1 MKGLHRYYAA
11 ATGID
16 CATYMAVT
24 GISYRATR
32 LGATTVEL
40 GLLPA
45 IFSVVYVAATLNTGR
60 LSDRLPRITLAR
72 IGATLLA
79 AAVALQWSARGM
91 PMLFLAMPLM
101 AVAVALFWP
110 SLQAALAEGDD
121 PARLNHNIS
130 HFNVA
135 WSLGKGAGFLVAGQ
149 LLALYGFSAPFG
161 AAVALSLLVA
171 LLLRPAAPRP
181 AGPSGPFASAAP
193 TAEDDPESRRTPAAR
208 RRGFLR
214 MAWIANALAYGVVAT
229 LNYHYPKYLASLG
242 RGASMYG
249 LFQALV
255 YVAETGTF
263 LVLQRWRG
271 WHYRRAPLY
280 LAQAQLALL
289 VLLLPF
295 VHAPALLLVLA
306 PGIGVVIGMSY
317 QSSLY
322 YSLHAAEAR
331 GKNTGL
337 HEAVLGSGSL
347 VVPFLGG
354 TLAART
360 GQLAAPYLVCA
371 GLALLGLVAE
381 EWVAR
386 RADYEARG
394 GSATMTGGA

>member
-1 MKGLHRYYAA
+1 MKPLARYYAA
-11 ATGID
+11 AAGID

-24 GISYRATR
+24 GISYKATR
-32 LGATTVEL
+32 LGASTVEL

-45 IFSVVYVAATLNTGR
+45 VFSIVYVAATLLTGR
-60 LSDRLPRITLAR
+60 LSDRAPRITLAR
-72 IGATLLA
+72 LGATLLA
-79 AAVALQWSARGM
+79 AAVGLHWSARGM
-91 PMLFLAMPLM
+91 TTLFLAMPFM

-110 SLQAALAEGDD
+110 SLQAALAEADD
-121 PARLNHNIS
+121 AARLNHNIS

-149 LLALYGFSAPFG
+149 LLARFGFGAPFG
-161 AAVALSLLVA
+161 AAVALTLLVA
-171 LLLRPAAPRP
+171 LFLRPAPR
-181 AGPSGPFASAAP
+181 ALASAPVLRPPAEPPDADAREAP
-193 TAEDDPESRRTPAAR
+193 PAV

-214 MAWIANALAYGVVAT
+214 MAWIANALAYGVIAT

-242 RGASMYG
+242 LGASLYG
-249 LFQALV
+249 LFQALL
-255 YVAETGTF
+255 YLAETGTF

-280 LAQAQLALL
+280 LAQLQLVLL

-295 VHAPALLLVLA
+295 VHAPWLLLLLA

-322 YSLHAAEAR
+322 YSLHSAESR
-331 GKNTGL
+331 GRNTGL

-354 TLAART
+354 TLAARS
-360 GQLAAPYLVCA
+360 GQLATPYFVCA
-371 GLALLGLVAE
+371 GLALLGVGGGVRWPGGPAMSR
-381 EWVAR
+381 AR
-386 RADYEARG
+386 RSGNIPRG
-394 GSATMTGGA
+394 A

>member
-1 MKGLHRYYAA
+1 MKPLARYYAA
-11 ATGID
+11 AAGID

-24 GISYRATR
+24 GISYKATR
-32 LGATTVEL
+32 LGASTVEL

-45 IFSVVYVAATLNTGR
+45 VFSIVYVAATLLTGR
-60 LSDRLPRITLAR
+60 LSDRAPRITLAR
-72 IGATLLA
+72 LGATLLA
-79 AAVALQWSARGM
+79 AAVALHWSARGM
-91 PMLFLAMPLM
+91 STLFLTMPLM

-110 SLQAALAEGDD
+110 SLQAALAEADD
-121 PARLNHNIS
+121 AARLNHNIS

-149 LLALYGFSAPFG
+149 LLARFGFGAPFG
-161 AAVALSLLVA
+161 AAVALTLLVA
-171 LLLRPAAPRP
+171 LFLRPAPR
-181 AGPSGPFASAAP
+181 ALASAPVLRPPAEPPDADAREAP
-193 TAEDDPESRRTPAAR
+193 PAV

-214 MAWIANALAYGVVAT
+214 MAWIANALAYGVIAT

-242 RGASMYG
+242 LGASLYG
-249 LFQALV
+249 LFQALL
-255 YVAETGTF
+255 YLAETGTF

-280 LAQAQLALL
+280 LAQLQLVLL

-295 VHAPALLLVLA
+295 VHAPWLLLLLA

-322 YSLHAAEAR
+322 YSLHSAESR
-331 GKNTGL
+331 GRNTGL

-354 TLAART
+354 TLAARS
-360 GQLAAPYLVCA
+360 GQLATPYFVCA
-371 GLALLGLVAE
+371 GLALLGVVAE

-386 RADYEARG
+386 RAGYEPRSRSGNIPRG
-394 GSATMTGGA
+394 A

>member
-1 MKGLHRYYAA
+1 MKPLARYYAA
-11 ATGID
+11 ASGID

-24 GISYRATR
+24 GISYKATR
-32 LGATTVEL
+32 LGASTVEL

-45 IFSVVYVAATLNTGR
+45 VFSIVYVVATLLTGR
-60 LSDRLPRITLAR
+60 LSDRAPRITLAR
-72 IGATLLA
+72 VGATLLA
-79 AAVALQWSARGM
+79 AAVALHWSARGM
-91 PMLFLAMPLM
+91 TTLFLAMPLM

-110 SLQAALAEGDD
+110 SLQAALAEADD
-121 PARLNHNIS
+121 AAQLNHNIS

-135 WSLGKGAGFLVAGQ
+135 WSLGKGAGFLLAGQ
-149 LLALYGFSAPFG
+149 LLARFGFSAPFG
-161 AAVALSLLVA
+161 AAVALTLLVA
-171 LLLRPAAPRP
+171 LFLRSAPSAP
-181 AGPSGPFASAAP
+181 ASASR
-193 TAEDDPESRRTPAAR
+193 TAADPPDADADAREASPAV
-208 RRGFLR
+208 RRGFLH
-214 MAWIANALAYGVVAT
+214 MAWIANALAYGIIAT

-242 RGASMYG
+242 RGASLYG
-249 LFQALV
+249 LFQALL
-255 YVAETGTF
+255 YLAETGTF

-280 LAQAQLALL
+280 LAQLQLVLL

-295 VHAPALLLVLA
+295 VHAPLLLLLLA

-322 YSLHAAEAR
+322 YSLHSAESR
-331 GKNTGL
+331 GRNTGL

-354 TLAART
+354 TLAARS
-360 GQLAAPYLVCA
+360 GQLAAPYIVCA

-386 RADYEARG
+386 RAGYEPRG
-394 GSATMTGGA
+394 RSGNIPRGA